1 MSEMLGLAV
10 AISEVLDISL
20 SEVQA
25 QYFGGSGV
33 SSEVDQRIA
42 EQRYHLREDH
52 QEQERFVEN
61 MRRGW
66 EAELRSYR
74 EDDTF

>member
-1 MSEMLGLAV
+1 MSGLAV

-25 QYFGGSGV
+25 QYFGGSGT
-33 SSEVDQRIA
+33 SSEVNQQMA
-42 EQRYHLREDH
+42 EERYCLQEDL
-52 QEQERFVEN
+52 QEQERFTEN
-61 MRRGW
+61 MRRGR
-66 EAELRSYR
+66 EAELRSYH